1 MKEIERFTVKNNE
14 FVIDNNILIASVN
27 NKIIPLTFAEFCILH
42 YLIHH
47 QGELVSKMEIDT
59 RVLNLRIDR
68 DGNVCSGRF
77 STYSHVAAI
86 RRALNNISKG
96 LGSIIVTRPRFG
108 YYIDNNDLQYQS

>member
-1 MKEIERFTVKNNE
+1 MKIEKFKVKENE
-14 FVIDNNILIASVN
+14 FVINNNILTASVN
-27 NKIIPLTFAEFCILH
+27 NRKIPLTYAEFSILH
-42 YLIHH
+42 YLIHR

-59 RVLNLRIDR
+59 RVLNLRLDR
-68 DGNVCSGRF
+68 DGNICSGRF

-108 YYIDNNDLQYQS
+108 YYLDNDDLQYQR